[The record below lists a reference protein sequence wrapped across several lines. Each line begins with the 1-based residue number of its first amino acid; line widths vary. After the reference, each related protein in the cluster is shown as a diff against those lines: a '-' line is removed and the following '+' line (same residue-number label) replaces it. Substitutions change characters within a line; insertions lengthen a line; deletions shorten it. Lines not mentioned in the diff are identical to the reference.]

1 MLHKPFIGRPAA
13 VSVNKRRCHPGRS
26 RFAHAT
32 LTALLGTCWL
42 ATDLAAQAP
51 HLESLAAKFQDELE
65 GIARSARGVLGVT
78 VLDLETGA
86 RFEVNRELVFPQ
98 GSAIKVPILV
108 ELYRQADAGRLRLDE
123 RLPVR
128 AADKA
133 GGSGILQGFGDGTS
147 QLSLRDLAVLMIVLS
162 DNTATNMLIERVGQ
176 ERVSATMRELG
187 FPSIRLQRRMI
198 QPQESARGNEN
209 VALPGEAAALMAR
222 IHRCELPMRPESCQ
236 DLRRIVEI
244 PRVGTLPA
252 GVPVG
257 IPLAWK
263 SGTLEGVAVAW
274 GIVALPGRPY
284 VVTAMLN
291 YGDAAS
297 AGDTLQQVSATAYD
311 YFARLARATPHGARV
326 PLEILRENA
335 PVRRP

>member
-1 MLHKPFIGRPAA
+1 VSRPGAGHRGGRGLARAA
-13 VSVNKRRCHPGRS
+13 L
-26 RFAHAT
+26 A
-32 LTALLGTCWL
+32 ALLGTWWM
-42 ATDLAAQAP
+42 AADLQAQAP

-86 RFEVNRELVFPQ
+86 RFGVNQELVFPQ
-98 GSAIKVPILV
+98 GSAIKVPVLV
-108 ELYRQADAGRLRLDE
+108 ELYRQADAGGLRLDE

-133 GGSGILQGFGDGTS
+133 GGSGVLQGFGDGTS

-162 DNTATNMLIERVGQ
+162 DNTATNLLIERVGM

-222 IHRCELPMRPESCQ
+222 IHRCELPMGPESCQ
-236 DLRRIVEI
+236 DLRRILEI
-244 PRVGTLPA
+244 PRSGTLPA
-252 GVPVG
+252 GVPAG

-274 GIVALPGRPY
+274 GIVGLPGRPY
-284 VVTAMLN
+284 VVTVMLN
-291 YGDAAS
+291 YGDAAP
-297 AGDTLQQVSATAYD
+297 AAETLRQVSASAYD

-326 PLEILRENA
+326 PLEILRESA
-335 PVRRP
+335 PGRRP